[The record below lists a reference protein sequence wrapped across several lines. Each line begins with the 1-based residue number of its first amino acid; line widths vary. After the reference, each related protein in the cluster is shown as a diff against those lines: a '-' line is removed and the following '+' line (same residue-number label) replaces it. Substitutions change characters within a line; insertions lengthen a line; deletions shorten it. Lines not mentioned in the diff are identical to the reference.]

1 MKSQTKLFTVLV
13 VALVMI
19 AAAAVAPNVMAGATG
34 PGVPPMP
41 SVAASTTYTFIN
53 ARAIT
58 TSTAILYST
67 TNLDLGQWPLA
78 DAFVTADVSG
88 TATITV
94 TPQYSADNVNWAD
107 AYYTYV
113 TQNQTGTATLNT
125 GNYQVVLSADGT
137 SFKRVPIVG
146 QYFRFKVDNTGVVTV
161 TIKATLKD
169 GVR

>member
-1 MKSQTKLFTVLV
+1 MKSQTKLLGVLI
-13 VALVMI
+13 VAMLMAVM
-19 AAAAVAPNVMAGATG
+19 AVAPSVMAGATG

-41 SVAASTTYTFIN
+41 SVAVAQTYTFIN

-58 TSTAILYST
+58 TSTSVLYST

-78 DAFVTADVSG
+78 DAFVTADISG

-107 AYYTYV
+107 ASYTYV

-125 GNYQVVLSADGT
+125 GNYQVVLSSDGT

-161 TIKATLKD
+161 TIRATMKD